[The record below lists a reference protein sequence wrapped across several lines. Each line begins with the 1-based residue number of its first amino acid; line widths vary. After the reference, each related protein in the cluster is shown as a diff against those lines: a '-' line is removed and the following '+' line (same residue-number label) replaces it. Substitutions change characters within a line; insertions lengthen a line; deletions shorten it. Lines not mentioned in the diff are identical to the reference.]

1 MADINFFYI
10 LFHDTISRQ
19 KNPNILV
26 YWNINDV
33 FVVYCH

>member
-1 MADINFFYI
+1 MADINFFTFCFMI
-10 LFHDTISRQ
+10 QLAGKKT
-19 KNPNILV
+19 PNILV